1 MCIRDR
7 SIIVMLLMVATTLAP
22 TWAFGTEAAPAAQNS
37 VQESQAA
44 AVETSGAAEPVLA
57 KLSVKA
63 YQYAAGDP
71 AKPLKAEASASDG
84 GTLTY
89 QWQSSKDGKNFTDIK
104 DATNAEYTP
113 QTGEAGTVY
122 YLSLI
127 HILATALAE
136 NEAVGKFNGLIV
148 ASIMGPTITFT
159 IPVAFSLS
167 LIHI

>member
-1 MCIRDR
+1 
-7 SIIVMLLMVATTLAP
+7 MLLMVATTLAP

-122 YLSLI
+122 YRVLVTN
-127 HILATALAE
+127 TAGGSASSKLLQIKIWSKE
-136 NEAVGKFNGLIV
+136 NEK
-148 ASIMGPTITFT
+148 
-159 IPVAFSLS
+159 
-167 LIHI
+167 